1 MACRAR
7 VQESKA
13 LLFVV
18 SKLEPWASLSSKES
32 ACQCKGHG
40 FDPWVEKIP
49 WRRKWQP
56 TPIFLPGKSLGQRGL
71 VYHPWGHKE
80 SDTTKQLNNKSNVIM
95 KQDTA
100 HGFAGITWFDFV
112 GLGKS
117 C

>member
-1 MACRAR
+1 M
-7 VQESKA
+7 SG
-13 LLFVV
+13 L
-18 SKLEPWASLSSKES
+18 PWWFSSKES
-32 ACQCKGHG
+32 ECNARHLGSILG
-40 FDPWVEKIP
+40 SGRSSGEG
-49 WRRKWQP
+49 WQP
-56 TPIFLPGKSLGQRGL
+56 TPVFLPGKSLGQRGL

-80 SDTTKQLNNKSNVIM
+80 SDTTEQLNNKSNVIM